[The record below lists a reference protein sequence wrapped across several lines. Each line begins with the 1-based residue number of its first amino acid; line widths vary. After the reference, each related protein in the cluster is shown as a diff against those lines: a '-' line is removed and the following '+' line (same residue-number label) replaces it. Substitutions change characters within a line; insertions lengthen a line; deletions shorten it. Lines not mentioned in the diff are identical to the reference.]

1 MRRFRRNTK
10 GFTLMEVLISIAM
23 VGILFMPLLTFFS
36 HSSKLNI
43 NAKNLQRATTVAQS
57 VMEEVRAYNTIHDM
71 CETYEDST
79 NTDLKRVSD
88 FGVGSSEIS
97 GGALLVEDVSGT
109 KKYEKDKYYFQRTGI
124 ESDGKTY
131 SAKIELDTTAYDKL
145 NKEGVAVISSL
156 GSGSTAMA
164 VELNETMSALYEF
177 QSRNWNKGGN
187 VGIDELVSKL
197 KKTIK
202 ISITDTSTDPNLVIT
217 EGMVHLRIYNEYTIS
232 DTSIP
237 GCDTPILSANLY
249 NEEVV
254 YDKLKG
260 IYIFYNYD
268 VYQENTDILQGI
280 DVDVNYTKAGHDKC
294 DFTIYALCQ
303 KVYSV
308 DSAKS
313 FVDDQM
319 NTYMTTKPVCTK
331 INQNIKFGGV
341 TSSDKIKVFSNFNYS
356 VNGTIGLK
364 EDMNNI
370 IGKEPIQRLA
380 KVTVTVFDEN
390 DKQVAELISTRGE

>member
-1 MRRFRRNTK
+1 
-10 GFTLMEVLISIAM
+10 MEVLISIAM

-57 VMEEVRAYNTIHDM
+57 VMEEVRAYDTIHEM
-71 CETYEDST
+71 CENYEDST
-79 NTDLKRVSD
+79 NTQLKRVSD
-88 FGVGSSEIS
+88 FGVGSHTVS
-97 GGALLVEDVSGT
+97 GGALLTVDALGN
-109 KKYEKDKYYFQRTGI
+109 KGYEQDKYYFKRTGI
-124 ESDGKTY
+124 VSDGKTY
-131 SAKIELDTTAYDKL
+131 SAQIEVDTTAYDKL
-145 NKEGVAVISSL
+145 NKDGVAVISSL

-177 QSRNWNKGGN
+177 QSRNWSKGGN
-187 VGIDELVSKL
+187 VTLDKLVSEL

-202 ISITDTSTDPNLVIT
+202 ISITDESADPSVAISD
-217 EGMVHLRIYNEYTIS
+217 GMMHLRIYNEYTIA

-254 YDKLKG
+254 YEKLKG

-280 DVDVNYTKAGHDKC
+280 DVDVNFSKSEHDKC
-294 DFTIYALCQ
+294 NFTIYALCQ

-313 FVDDQM
+313 FVDEEM
-319 NTYMTTKPVCTK
+319 NTYMTTKPVSTK
-331 INQNIKFGGV
+331 INQNIKVGGV
-341 TSSDKIKVFSNFNYS
+341 SSSDVINVFSNFNYS
-356 VNGTIGLK
+356 VNGNTGLK

-370 IGKEPIQRLA
+370 ITREPIQRLA
-380 KVTVTVFDEN
+380 RVTVTVFDEN
-390 DKQVAELISTRGE
+390 NKQVAELISTRGE